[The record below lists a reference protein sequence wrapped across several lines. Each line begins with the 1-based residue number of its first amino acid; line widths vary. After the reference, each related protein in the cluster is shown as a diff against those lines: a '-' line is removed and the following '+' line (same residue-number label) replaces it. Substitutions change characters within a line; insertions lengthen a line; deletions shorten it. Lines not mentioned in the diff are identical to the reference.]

1 MEQNDFNEQNEH
13 PGEYRDVG
21 NLKISEEVI
30 STIAGAAAG
39 EIKGVAGLTMRPPV
53 AERRLLGAVGKRGP
67 GKSIHLEMHEG
78 EAVLDV
84 YVNLYLGAKIP
95 DTASQIQTRVK
106 DAVQNMTGI
115 TVSKVNVHVAGIVI
129 THEDD
134 SDTV

>member
-1 MEQNDFNEQNEH
+1 MEQNEFNEH

-30 STIAGAAAG
+30 STIAGAATE
-39 EIKGVAGLTMRPPV
+39 EIKGVSGLALRQPV
-53 AERRLLGAVGKRGP
+53 TERRLLGAVSKKAP
-67 GKSIHLEMHEG
+67 GKSIHLEMREG
-78 EAVLDV
+78 EAVLDI

-115 TVSKVNVHVAGIVI
+115 TVSKVNVHITGIVI
-129 THEDD
+129 AHEED
-134 SDTV
+134 SETL